1 MNANGLSMKQKI
13 PVFVWI
19 EFGFRT
25 RKMLENQLNLGT
37 DRTEMLEIQLKEARR
52 LATESDKKY
61 EEVARKLL
69 VQENDLEKVEDRA
82 KRSEM

>member
-1 MNANGLSMKQKI
+1 
-13 PVFVWI
+13 
-19 EFGFRT
+19 
-25 RKMLENQLNLGT
+25 MLENQLNLGT